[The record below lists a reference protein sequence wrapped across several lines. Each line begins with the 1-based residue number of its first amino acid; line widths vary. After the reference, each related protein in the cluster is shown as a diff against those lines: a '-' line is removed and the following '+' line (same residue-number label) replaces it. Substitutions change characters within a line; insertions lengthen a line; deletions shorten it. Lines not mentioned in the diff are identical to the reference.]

1 MRIALFSL
9 LLTGCVAG
17 TRDSNIDDGS
27 FRVMSDCEGNRVEV
41 ELNLNRVIDQKKIE
55 VKQ

>member
-41 ELNLNRVIDQKKIE
+41 ELNLNRAIDQKKIE